1 MQSSAEDSSN
11 PAGLGR
17 ATLKS
22 SMSPQDEYFRY
33 MLMKEKLGP
42 KSDILR
48 ARSEQDDVEIQIL
61 QKLIGIRESTAEWNQ
76 VVDLTGSKNRF
87 EQARVLA
94 EIAYEKE
101 KAEKL
106 LSFYVPSKESLAR
119 VFKRTN
125 DSAIALRSGGGG
137 GLVSGASSRS
147 SASKLV
153 EAVAPG
159 VVGGG
164 EGEGEGE

>member
-1 MQSSAEDSSN
+1 MQSPAEDSSN

-17 ATLKS
+17 ATLKAS
-22 SMSPQDEYFRY
+22 TSPQDEYFRY
-33 MLMKEKLGP
+33 MLMKEKLGAN
-42 KSDILR
+42 SDILK
-48 ARSEQDDVEIQIL
+48 AKSEQDEVEIQIL
-61 QKLIGIRESTAEWNQ
+61 KKLINIRESTAEWNQ

-101 KAEKL
+101 KAEKV
-106 LSFYVPSKESLAR
+106 LSFYVPSKESLAS

-125 DSAIALRSGGGG
+125 DNAIALRSGAGG

-147 SASKLV
+147 SASAIAD
-153 EAVAPG
+153 AVAG
-159 VVGGG
+159 GGAGG
-164 EGEGEGE
+164 EGE

>member
-1 MQSSAEDSSN
+1 MSLSPAEDASN

-22 SMSPQDEYFRY
+22 SMSPQDEYYRY
-33 MLMKEKLGP
+33 MLMKEKLGTDS
-42 KSDILR
+42 KILK

-61 QKLIGIRESTAEWNQ
+61 EKLIGIRESTAEWNQ

-101 KAEKL
+101 KAEQV
-106 LSFYVPSKESLAR
+106 LSFYVPSKPELKKIFSDTNRDALAVR
-119 VFKRTN
+119 
-125 DSAIALRSGGGG
+125 ASGGGG
-137 GLVSGASSRS
+137 GSGVSTKS
-147 SASKLV
+147 SASV
-153 EAVAPG
+153 IA
-159 VVGGG
+159 
-164 EGEGEGE
+164 EGAGLG

>member
-17 ATLKS
+17 ATLKAS
-22 SMSPQDEYFRY
+22 VSPQDEYFRY
-33 MLMKEKLGP
+33 MLMKEKLGAN
-42 KSDILR
+42 SDILK
-48 ARSEQDDVEIQIL
+48 AKSEQDEVEIQIL
-61 QKLIGIRESTAEWNQ
+61 KKLIGIRESTAEWNQ

-101 KAEKL
+101 KAEKV
-106 LSFYVPSKESLAR
+106 LSFYVPSKESLAG

-125 DSAIALRSGGGG
+125 DSAIALRSGAGG

-147 SASKLV
+147 SASV
-153 EAVAPG
+153 IADAVA
-159 VVGGG
+159 GG
-164 EGEGEGE
+164 EGAGDA

>member
-17 ATLKS
+17 ATLKAS
-22 SMSPQDEYFRY
+22 LSPQDEYFRY

-42 KSDILR
+42 GEDGTAILQ

-61 QKLIGIRESTAEWNQ
+61 KNLIKVRESTPEWNQ

-101 KAEKL
+101 KAEKV
-106 LSFYVPSKESLAR
+106 LSFYVPSKASLGKI
-119 VFKRTN
+119 FSDTN
-125 DSAIALRSGGGG
+125 TKSLALRSGAGAGAVPGLEAQSPGTRLVQSAIGGG
-137 GLVSGASSRS
+137 SS
-147 SASKLV
+147 
-153 EAVAPG
+153 
-159 VVGGG
+159 
-164 EGEGEGE
+164 

>member
-1 MQSSAEDSSN
+1 MQSPAEDSSN

-17 ATLKS
+17 ATLKAS
-22 SMSPQDEYFRY
+22 TSPQDEYFRY
-33 MLMKEKLGP
+33 MLMKEKLGAN
-42 KSDILR
+42 SDILK
-48 ARSEQDDVEIQIL
+48 AKSEQDEVEIQIL
-61 QKLIGIRESTAEWNQ
+61 KKLINIRESTAEWNQ

-101 KAEKL
+101 KAEKV
-106 LSFYVPSKESLAR
+106 LSFYVPSKESLAS

-125 DSAIALRSGGGG
+125 DNAIALRSGGG

-147 SASKLV
+147 SASAIAD
-153 EAVAPG
+153 AVAG
-159 VVGGG
+159 GGGGG
-164 EGEGEGE
+164 EGE